1 MAIKV
6 SKYGWKPDRPDHRD
20 LKYKV
25 VRKPCLTG
33 LPRKSDL
40 TPKCPV
46 VYDQA
51 DLGSCTANAGGGLAQ
66 FLMMKLGK
74 YVYRPS
80 RLAIYYW
87 ERVLEG
93 TVNEDSGASLRDCMK
108 VMCGTGVPAEHMWAY
123 DTSKF
128 TVKPTKAVYDFA
140 VQHKVS
146 QYLRLDNRNVS
157 ELKHCIASGYPFIF
171 GFSVYESFESDE
183 VANTG
188 VMPMPGRHES
198 MLGGHAVMGV
208 GYNDDEKMF
217 YVRNSWGEKWG
228 IKGYFKMP
236 YAFISDTD
244 LADDFWTGK
253 FIA

>member
-1 MAIKV
+1 
-6 SKYGWKPDRPDHRD
+6 
-20 LKYKV
+20 
-25 VRKPCLTG
+25 
-33 LPRKSDL
+33 
-40 TPKCPV
+40 
-46 VYDQA
+46 
-51 DLGSCTANAGGGLAQ
+51 
-66 FLMMKLGK
+66 
-74 YVYRPS
+74 
-80 RLAIYYW
+80 
-87 ERVLEG
+87 
-93 TVNEDSGASLRDCMK
+93 
-108 VMCGTGVPAEHMWAY
+108 
-123 DTSKF
+123 
-128 TVKPTKAVYDFA
+128 
-140 VQHKVS
+140 
-146 QYLRLDNRNVS
+146 
-157 ELKHCIASGYPFIF
+157 LKHCIASGYPFIF